1 MARASLLP
9 LVILFVVI
17 AVLVVVGFIVYSI
30 VQEVTNTTRE
40 KMEKRNVMFTKDGM
54 TVGVKELKEEDY
66 VDRSQ
71 RLVPPPLQSDEEMK
85 AKLTLDSILVNM
97 WNHTSFPAYKSRLW
111 NMAGKSED
119 QAVEKRRP

>member
-9 LVILFVVI
+9 LAILFVVI

>member
-1 MARASLLP
+1 
-9 LVILFVVI
+9 
-17 AVLVVVGFIVYSI
+17 
-30 VQEVTNTTRE
+30 
-40 KMEKRNVMFTKDGM
+40 MEKRNVMFTKDGM

>member
-1 MARASLLP
+1 MTRASLLP

-17 AVLVVVGFIVYSI
+17 AVLAVVGFIVYSI

-40 KMEKRNVMFTKDGM
+40 KMEKRNVIFTKDGM

-71 RLVPPPLQSDEEMK
+71 
-85 AKLTLDSILVNM
+85 SILVNM

-111 NMAGKSED
+111 NMAGKRED
-119 QAVEKRRP
+119 QAVENRRLYSQ

>member
-71 RLVPPPLQSDEEMK
+71 
-85 AKLTLDSILVNM
+85 SILVNM

-119 QAVEKRRP
+119 QAVEKRRPYSQ